1 MIATRRT
8 ITLTVEL
15 PSGLHNLDNSSLRR
29 FLKAL
34 GRQYHIRCVDL
45 AELTSAESKGVA
57 IVSNAIG
64 TTQATAGTT
73 SLPDAGDATTGASP
87 AKQSVSPEV
96 QKCEA

>member
-15 PSGLHNLDNSSLRR
+15 PSGLHNLDNASLRR

-45 AELTSAESKGVA
+45 AEITSAETKAVCIAPTA
-57 IVSNAIG
+57 IGTAQVAIG
-64 TTQATAGTT
+64 TTSFPVETT
-73 SLPDAGDATTGASP
+73 TLNPRCQNEIT
-87 AKQSVSPEV
+87 
-96 QKCEA
+96 